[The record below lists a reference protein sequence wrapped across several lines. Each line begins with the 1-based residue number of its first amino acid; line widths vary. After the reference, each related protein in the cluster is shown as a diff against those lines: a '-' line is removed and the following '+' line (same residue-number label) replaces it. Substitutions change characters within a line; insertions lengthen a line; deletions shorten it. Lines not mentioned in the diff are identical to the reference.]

1 MNSFLQPFQ
10 EIFLGIKFPSVL
22 PDLAGKSANVS
33 EEEG

>member
-1 MNSFLQPFQ
+1 MNSLLPRFQ

-22 PDLAGKSANVS
+22 PDLAGESVNIS